1 MFCECVSVCADA
13 ATNTAFIAI
22 ASVDRGML
30 KGHPSDGLGPD
41 TLQME
46 VNPCGV
52 IFSLKL
58 NDQFEATS
66 AQVCYPHAQIYCSIV
81 AVVVVVQVWLQ

>member
-1 MFCECVSVCADA
+1 MLCCFVSVCADA

-22 ASVDRGML
+22 ASVDQGML
-30 KGHPSDGLGPD
+30 KAHPSDGLGPD
-41 TLQME
+41 TLQLDA
-46 VNPCGV
+46 NPCGV

-66 AQVCYPHAQIYCSIV
+66 AQVSATHAHVHCMV
-81 AVVVVVQVWLQ
+81 E